1 MREVVLD
8 TETTGLEVSKGH
20 KIIEIGIL
28 EIINFVPSGQ
38 SLHLYVNPERVIDN
52 DAIKIHGIT
61 NEFIAKKPTFKQI
74 AQKFLDFIRDDKLV
88 IHNAPFDL
96 GFLNAELEQAGFNTI
111 SEDRVIDTLKI
122 ARQKFPGAQA
132 SLDALCRRFQINN
145 SHRDLHGALT
155 DADLLA
161 SVYVELTGGL
171 QSSLLFSE
179 SSVNIKEQDIID
191 DSSLKKKKHRPAK
204 VYELT
209 KKEIKEHTEFLR
221 LIKEPIWTRNRE

>member
-191 DSSLKKKKHRPAK
+191 DSSLKKKKHRPEK